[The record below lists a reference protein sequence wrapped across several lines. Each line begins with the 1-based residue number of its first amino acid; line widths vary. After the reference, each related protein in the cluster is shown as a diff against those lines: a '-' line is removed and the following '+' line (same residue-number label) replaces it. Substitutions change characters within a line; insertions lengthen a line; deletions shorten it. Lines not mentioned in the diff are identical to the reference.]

1 MVTPSMITVCA
12 WCQRLLG
19 VDHQDRLLL
28 SHGMCGGCQTAART
42 RGDHVPTLVVPLR
55 HADLV
60 PALEKL
66 LLETG
71 IPVVLERRTAQRRRA
86 AATAPG
92 EDRRRGADRRE
103 RAAAMVS

>member
-1 MVTPSMITVCA
+1 MVGPSMITVCA

-19 VDHQDRLLL
+19 VDPPERLLL
-28 SHGMCGGCQTAART
+28 SHGMCTGCQTAART
-42 RGDHVPTLVVPLR
+42 RDDRVPTLVVPLR

-66 LLETG
+66 LQETG
-71 IPVVLERRTAQRRRA
+71 IPVILERRNGQRRRA
-86 AATAPG
+86 ADTAPG

-103 RAAAMVS
+103 RPAAMVS